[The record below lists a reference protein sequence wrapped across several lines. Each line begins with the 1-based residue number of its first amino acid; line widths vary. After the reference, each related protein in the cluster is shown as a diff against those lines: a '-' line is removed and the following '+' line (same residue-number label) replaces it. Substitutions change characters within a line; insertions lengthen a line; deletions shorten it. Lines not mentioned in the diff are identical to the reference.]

1 MSNHNNLPSGPA
13 ASTPTLFADSVEQV
27 ILTGSL
33 VRIELGTAA
42 FSKQAS
48 GAGQQEGSF
57 AVSQQL
63 VMPLEGF
70 VRGFA
75 LQQQVMNK
83 LLADGVLRAPG
94 GEGNNK
100 NEAAPATAAA
110 AADAKRSESAK
121 KH

>member
-1 MSNHNNLPSGPA
+1 MINNNQHPSGPA

-42 FSKQAS
+42 FSKQAN

-70 VRGFA
+70 VRSFA

-83 LLADGVLRAPG
+83 LLADGVLTRPQG
-94 GEGNNK
+94 VS
-100 NEAAPATAAA
+100 
-110 AADAKRSESAK
+110 AD
-121 KH
+121 H

>member
-1 MSNHNNLPSGPA
+1 MSNNNNQHPSGPA

-42 FSKQAS
+42 FSKQAN

-94 GEGNNK
+94 GEGNGN
-100 NEAAPATAAA
+100 NDEAAPAAI
-110 AADAKRSESAK
+110 ADAKKSESSK